1 MLKLIIF
8 DFDGLLVNSEYVI
21 FDALKE
27 LFKRYKKNLSWD
39 YFKLYIGIPVADA
52 LKNYHKDFM
61 LSISYRQ
68 FVKERN
74 SIVQQYFRTKLR
86 LMPGVKKLLNMLAKQ
101 PVSLAIATSGKRVYI
116 SDSLK
121 KFKIERFFK
130 TVVCVEDV
138 KRGKPNPDLIIETLR
153 KTRVSPEESII
164 IEDSLKGIEAA
175 QRAKIRSIAVPT
187 RDVSKIGFRKAT
199 FIRNSI
205 QNLYPLL
212 KRLMSNSR
220 IYTSL

>member
-8 DFDGLLVNSEYVI
+8 DFDGLLVNSEYVV
-21 FDALKE
+21 FDALKQ
-27 LFKRYKKNLSWD
+27 LFKRYKKKLTWD
-39 YFKLYIGIPVADA
+39 YFKRYIGIPVADA
-52 LKNYHKDFM
+52 LKNYHEDFM

-74 SIVQQYFRTKLR
+74 TIVQQFFRTKLR

-121 KFKIERFFK
+121 RFKIERFFK

-138 KRGKPNPDLIIETLR
+138 KRGKPHPDLIIETLR
-153 KTRVSPEESII
+153 KTWVSPEESII
-164 IEDSLKGIEAA
+164 IEDSPKGIEAA
-175 QRAKIRSIAVPT
+175 QRAKIKSIAIPT
-187 RDVSKIGFRKAT
+187 KNVAKTYFRGAT
-199 FIRNSI
+199 YIRSSI
-205 QNLYPLL
+205 RNLYPLL
-212 KRLMSNSR
+212 RRL
-220 IYTSL
+220 TV